1 MKEALRKLG
10 SCFWKLDALTT
21 KEGGFTSL
29 FFFFCFCLPVLPF
42 LRLSAKSRRS
52 ACAARAW
59 TRPSNFEGE
68 ENEERVC
75 QSESHDRS
83 VSLECQRNSSG
94 SPLQAPCE
102 SFLQG
107 QENIQQ
113 LQHFRGV
120 IPELFSFH
128 RPQAEEDFQKTSRL
142 SLPASLQRSSDSSSP
157 SCCRRE
163 PIVIRSLSPLLQAS
177 PPIESHIQAF
187 ASRDANNC
195 DSDPQWEHFIQLGHL
210 VSKVEKPGAP
220 GDRDFGRS
228 GDVGRLD
235 PKRPVGI
242 DFAGRRQEYAAETK
256 LQQALL

>member
-1 MKEALRKLG
+1 
-10 SCFWKLDALTT
+10 
-21 KEGGFTSL
+21 
-29 FFFFCFCLPVLPF
+29 
-42 LRLSAKSRRS
+42 
-52 ACAARAW
+52 
-59 TRPSNFEGE
+59 
-68 ENEERVC
+68 
-75 QSESHDRS
+75 
-83 VSLECQRNSSG
+83 
-94 SPLQAPCE
+94 
-102 SFLQG
+102 
-107 QENIQQ
+107 
-113 LQHFRGV
+113 
-120 IPELFSFH
+120 
-128 RPQAEEDFQKTSRL
+128 
-142 SLPASLQRSSDSSSP
+142 LPASLQRSSDSSSP